1 MKSLYRKFVS
11 WLARDIIQAAH
22 DDAYQAGISYAMG
35 RQQMVDAQARALKEF
50 KGKFPL
56 LTTREHAYGAVFP
69 VINRDDARLKR
80 YPEVMEDA
88 ELQLQQAEREEWGIY
103 LSTGTKPMGF

>member
-1 MKSLYRKFVS
+1 MTVNKFKIT
-11 WLARDIIQAAH
+11 RDN
-22 DDAYQAGISYAMG
+22 ISKKLTIPLEVKFDPYG

-103 LSTGTKPMGF
+103 LSTGTKPMEF